1 MKLRAL
7 ITLTFCLFLATA
19 ALRAQDD
26 TKALT
31 DEEDAR
37 VATVA
42 GRQSAVTNLL
52 ASGEQWRTNG
62 VKAAR
67 AWNRAGRF
75 QLLLNTPDDA
85 IATYRKALNGLR
97 NTHDVQTRVDS
108 LNGLAAVYKHVG
120 NCAEANSVLDQ
131 AIDLSKRYGYVEGR
145 AEALLIRPFCVSN
158 KIEAL
163 HDAEESL
170 ELWKSTNQKLGQ
182 ARAYMIAGEYQMIQN
197 NLVEATSNY
206 ETAQKLW
213 EELNVPNQVAEA
225 LINLGFIEFRKG
237 AWQSSLAFYIRA
249 QQLIVDEAAE
259 PYMMGQMKAGLAEA
273 FIELGLPST
282 GLDRF
287 REASE
292 YYRQMHSPGPVASM
306 QWGIGAANYYLG
318 NYSEALSILQ
328 DTRAE
333 GLKLKNPMLVAVC
346 DDFSGRSY
354 YELQDYPAA
363 LRHYQAAYDGFI
375 NSGNPME
382 AARTVALMGRV
393 YQRQGEFENA
403 RTHYLRALAS
413 FQRLSDQ
420 LNESATLYALGSL
433 ELELN
438 SVDAAE
444 EHLRQSIK
452 LTEQMRR
459 VSVSSDLTAALSARI
474 QDRYEKYI
482 DCMMRKYQSSQSQD
496 LVKDAFETSELS
508 RARSL
513 AELLQATQAN
523 PFPGLD
529 PQIAAQE
536 QRLRGYLNDNEN
548 AKIRLLSGK
557 YQSSDLKALES
568 EYQGLKAEHD
578 QLINNIRSR
587 NPDYEQVIQP
597 SAWNLQKIQEQVV
610 ADDQTV
616 LLEFSLG
623 SEKSYVWAVTRSGIR
638 SYELPD
644 KETIDKLAS
653 RVHKLLSSRPQNN
666 TGNDLNS
673 ATQEL
678 ARMILWPAG
687 EYLDKQRIIVVPD
700 GILNYIPFQILPSPT
715 SNKLLIDDA
724 EIINAPSASVF
735 GELQKGAVDRR
746 PAANLLVAFGDPIF
760 TTSDQANHP
769 EKNMLASAQLR
780 SALGGND
787 FNDKPFDPT
796 TLARLFY
803 AKRELD
809 SLSDVAGPRSLIVRE
824 NEATRDR
831 FLRTD
836 LTQFA
841 ILHLVTH
848 GYFNSK
854 HPQNSGFV
862 LSDTDSDQKRTEAFV
877 GLREIYELRAPV
889 LLVVLSAC
897 QTALGENVRGEGL
910 MGMTRGFMHA
920 GASSVVA
927 SLWGVDDEATA
938 ELMKLFYR
946 NMLQDGM
953 KTAEALRAAQNSI
966 RRQEKWRSPYYWAGF
981 TLQGEYPQPIR
992 PVPETHILASYSLI
1006 PVVTGSLLLAST
1018 LLWFWHRRR
1027 AGRAR

>member
-1 MKLRAL
+1 MKLRLL
-7 ITLTFCLFLATA
+7 ITLTFCLFLSTV
-19 ALRAQDD
+19 ALRAQEDSR
-26 TKALT
+26 ALT

-52 ASGEQWRTNG
+52 AAGEQWRADG

-85 IATYRKALNGLR
+85 IATYRKALNALS
-97 NTHDVQTRVDS
+97 NTRAVKTRVDS
-108 LNGLAAVYKHVG
+108 LNGLAAVYRHVG
-120 NCAEANSVLDQ
+120 KCAEANSLLDQ
-131 AIDLSKRYGYVEGR
+131 AIDLSERNSYVAGK
-145 AEALLIRPFCVSN
+145 AEALLVRPFCVSN

-163 HDAEESL
+163 QDAEQSL

-182 ARAYMIAGEYQMIQN
+182 AKAYMIAGEYQMIQN

-273 FIELGLPST
+273 FMELGLPST

-292 YYRQMHSPGPVASM
+292 YYRQMHSPSPVASM
-306 QWGIGAANYYLG
+306 QWGIGISHYHLG
-318 NYSEALSILQ
+318 NYSEALAILQ
-328 DTRAE
+328 STRAE
-333 GLKLKNPMLVAVC
+333 GLKLKNPMLAALC
-346 DDFSGRSY
+346 DDFTGRTY
-354 YELQDYPAA
+354 YDLQDYPAA
-363 LRHYQAAYDGFI
+363 LRHYQAAYDLFMT
-375 NSGNPME
+375 SGNPME
-382 AARTVALMGRV
+382 AARTVALMGQV
-393 YQRQGEFENA
+393 YQKQGKFENA
-403 RTHYLRALAS
+403 KTHYLRALAS
-413 FQRLSDQ
+413 FQKLSDQ
-420 LNESATLYALGSL
+420 ANESATLYALGSL
-433 ELELN
+433 ELEQN

-444 EHLRQSIK
+444 EHLGQSIK
-452 LTEQMRR
+452 LTEKMRR
-459 VSVSSDLTAALSARI
+459 VSFSSDLTAALSARI

-496 LVKDAFETSELS
+496 LVRDAFETSELS

-513 AELLQATQAN
+513 VELLQATQAN
-523 PFPGLD
+523 LFPGLD
-529 PQIAAQE
+529 PEIAAHE
-536 QRLRGYLNDNEN
+536 QRLRGYLNDNQN

-557 YQSSDLKALES
+557 YQSADLKALES
-568 EYQGLKAEHD
+568 EYERLKAEHD
-578 QLINNIRSR
+578 QLINDIRSR
-587 NPDYEQVIQP
+587 NPGYEQVIQP
-597 SAWNLQKIQEQVV
+597 SAWDLHKIQEQVV

-616 LLEFSLG
+616 LLEYSLG

-644 KETIDKLAS
+644 EETIDKLAS
-653 RVHKLLSSRPQNN
+653 RVRKLLSSRPQKDAE
-666 TGNDLNS
+666 NDLTS

-678 ARMILWPAG
+678 AQMILWPIG
-687 EYLDKQRIIVVPD
+687 EYLNKKRIIVVPD
-700 GILNYIPFQILPSPT
+700 GGLNLIPFQILTSPT
-715 SNKLLIDDA
+715 SNRLLIDDA
-724 EIINAPSASVF
+724 EIINAPSASIF
-735 GELQKGAVDRR
+735 GELQKGAIDRQ
-746 PAANLLVAFGDPIF
+746 PAANLLVAFGDPVF
-760 TTSDQANHP
+760 TGSDEAGNKEQNGQV
-769 EKNMLASAQLR
+769 LASAQLR
-780 SALGGND
+780 SALGDND
-787 FNDKPFDPT
+787 RGDKPFDPT
-796 TLARLFY
+796 NLPRLFH

-809 SLSDVAGPRSLIVRE
+809 SLRDVAGPRSLIVRE
-824 NEATRDR
+824 YDATRDR

-836 LTQFA
+836 LTQFS

-848 GYFNSK
+848 GYFNPN

-862 LSDTDSDQKRTEAFV
+862 LSDIDRDQKRTQAFV

-897 QTALGENVRGEGL
+897 QTGLGENVRGEGL

-927 SLWGVDDEATA
+927 SLWEVDDEATA

-946 NMLQDGM
+946 NMLQHGM
-953 KTAEALRAAQNSI
+953 KTGEALRAAQNSI
-966 RRQEKWRSPYYWAGF
+966 RQQSEWRSPYYWAGF
-981 TLQGEYPQPIR
+981 TLQGEYPQPIK
-992 PVPETHILASYSLI
+992 PVVETQILASYSLI
-1006 PVVTGSLLLAST
+1006 PIVIGTLLLATT
-1018 LLWFWHRRR
+1018 LFWFWHRRR
-1027 AGRAR
+1027 AR